1 MTDANNRI
9 QQEAL
14 DWVIRLRHADAADW
28 MAFDAWLGADS
39 AHADA
44 YWPLAAADADVAA
57 ALVQPLPFAEV
68 IALEPVRKRRG
79 LATALLP
86 LAASVTLAVGLWWTL
101 APGSRPHVDT
111 VFETGAGETREASL
125 PDGTRVAL
133 NGDTRLILEGTD
145 PRQVRLERGEAR
157 FAVVHR
163 ADAPF
168 VVSVGT
174 AQLQD
179 IGTVFNVV
187 RDGGA
192 VRVAVAEGAVQYR
205 EDATSLRLDP
215 GDSLTRAAN
224 GTIRTARIA
233 PADVAAWRARRLTY
247 DQAPLELVATDLAR
261 ATGVP
266 VTLDPGLAGRH
277 FSGGF
282 HLGTPPEAVI
292 ARAAILM
299 GVRAR
304 RDGAGWKLS
313 ER

>member
-28 MAFDAWLGADS
+28 AAFDAWLGADS

-57 ALVQPLPFAEV
+57 ALVQPLPLAEV
-68 IALEPVRKRRG
+68 IALEPVRKQRG
-79 LATALLP
+79 LATTLLP
-86 LAASVTLAVGLWWTL
+86 LAASVALAVGLWWTL
-101 APGSRPHVDT
+101 APGTQPRADT
-111 VFETGAGETREASL
+111 VFETRAGETREASL

-133 NGDTRLILEGTD
+133 NGDTRLVLDGAD
-145 PRQVRLERGEAR
+145 PRKVRLERGEAS

-174 AQLQD
+174 AQLHD
-179 IGTVFNVV
+179 IGTVFDVV
-187 RDGGA
+187 RDGAA

-205 EDATSLRLDP
+205 EDATSVRLNP
-215 GDSLTRAAN
+215 GDSLMRATN
-224 GTIRTARIA
+224 GTIRTTRVA
-233 PADVAAWRARRLTY
+233 PEDVAAWRARRLTY
-247 DQAPLELVATDLAR
+247 DQVPLELVAADLAR

-266 VTLDPGLAGRH
+266 VTLDTGLAGRR
-277 FSGGF
+277 FSGGL
-282 HLGTPPEAVI
+282 HLDAPPEVVI
-292 ARAAILM
+292 ARSAALM

-304 RDGAGWKLS
+304 RDGPGWRLS

>member
-9 QQEAL
+9 RQEAL

-28 MAFDAWLGADS
+28 AAFDAWLGADS

-44 YWPLAAADADVAA
+44 YWPLATADADVAA
-57 ALVQPLPFAEV
+57 ALAQPLPSAEV
-68 IALEPVRKRRG
+68 IALEPVRKRRW
-79 LATALLP
+79 LAAALLP
-86 LAASVTLAVGLWWTL
+86 IAASVALAVGLWWTL
-101 APGSRPHVDT
+101 APGALPDT
-111 VFETGAGETREASL
+111 VFETRAGETREASL

-133 NGDTRLILEGTD
+133 NGDTRLVLEGAD
-145 PRQVRLERGEAR
+145 PRRVRLERGEAR

-168 VVSVGT
+168 VVSVGA
-174 AQLQD
+174 AQLHD
-179 IGTVFNVV
+179 IGTVFDVV
-187 RDGGA
+187 RDGAG

-205 EDATSLRLDP
+205 EGATSLRLNP
-215 GDSLTRAAN
+215 GDSLTRGAN

-247 DQAPLELVATDLAR
+247 DQVPLELVAADLAR

-266 VTLDPGLAGRH
+266 VTLDTGLAGRR
-277 FSGGF
+277 FSGGL
-282 HLGTPPEAVI
+282 HLDAPPEAVI
-292 ARAAILM
+292 ARAAALM

-304 RDGAGWKLS
+304 RDGTGWRLS

>member
-14 DWVIRLRHADAADW
+14 DWVIRLRYADAADW
-28 MAFDAWLGADS
+28 AAFDAWLGADS

-57 ALVQPLPFAEV
+57 ALAQPLPNAEV
-68 IALEPVRKRRG
+68 IALEPGRKRPG
-79 LATALLP
+79 LSTALLP
-86 LAASVTLAVGLWWTL
+86 IAASVALAVGLWWTL
-101 APGSRPHVDT
+101 APGAPPRADM
-111 VFETGAGETREASL
+111 VFETRAGETREASL

-133 NGDTRLILEGTD
+133 NGDTRLVLESAD
-145 PRQVRLERGEAR
+145 PRKVRLERGEAR

-163 ADAPF
+163 ADMPF
-168 VVSVGT
+168 VVNVGT
-174 AQLQD
+174 AQLHD

-187 RDGGA
+187 RDGEA

-205 EDATSLRLDP
+205 EDATSLRLNP

-247 DQAPLELVATDLAR
+247 DQAPLELVAADLAR

-266 VTLDPGLAGRH
+266 VTVDPGLAGRR

-282 HLGTPPEAVI
+282 HLGTPPGAVI
-292 ARAAILM
+292 ARAAVLM
-299 GVRAR
+299 DVRAR
-304 RDGAGWKLS
+304 RDGAGWRLS